1 MNFNDIIGNENI
13 KELLQNSIKTNNLVH
28 SYMFVGPDGIGK
40 KLFADAFAKM
50 ILCEEHNSSCNECNS
65 CILFSSQNHPDFMVI
80 DAENSKEIKI
90 AQVRFLQEKIAEK
103 PVVSSKNVYIINNV
117 DLMNT
122 EAQNCLLKTL
132 EEPPEYAVIIL
143 VLSNESKLLNTI
155 KSRCTKIT
163 FNRLTNDELLKYANI
178 NKIDINS
185 HLLSICEGSIS
196 RLIQLKDNLS
206 VYNDLD
212 LIINNL
218 ANSDIVDIWNN
229 AEILYKSKD
238 EIMDFLNY
246 FNITFLDKLRNTND
260 EKYINIIKIVEK
272 TKNRLSANANYDMSV
287 DNLLL
292 QIWEEFHENH
302 NRG

>member
-103 PVVSSKNVYIINNV
+103 PVVSSKKVYIINNA

-163 FNRLTNDELLKYANI
+163 FNRLTNDELLKYASI

-272 TKNRLSANANYDMSV
+272 TKNRLSANANYDMSI

-292 QIWEEFHENH
+292 QIWEEFHENY

>member
-40 KLFADAFAKM
+40 KLFADAFAKI

-103 PVVSSKNVYIINNV
+103 PVVSSKKVYIINNA

-132 EEPPEYAVIIL
+132 EEPPEYAVMIL

-155 KSRCTKIT
+155 KSRCTKIS

>member
-28 SYMFVGPDGIGK
+28 SYMFVGPIGIGK
-40 KLFADAFAKM
+40 KHFANAFAKM

-103 PVVSSKNVYIINNV
+103 PVVSNKKVYIINNA

-155 KSRCTKIT
+155 KSRCTKIS
-163 FNRLTNDELLKYANI
+163 FNRLTNDELLKYANM

-272 TKNRLSANANYDMSV
+272 TKNRLSANANYDMSI

-292 QIWEEFHENH
+292 QIWEEFHENY

>member
-103 PVVSSKNVYIINNV
+103 PVVSSKKVYIINNA

>member
-28 SYMFVGPDGIGK
+28 SYMFVGPNGIGK

-103 PVVSSKNVYIINNV
+103 PVVSNKKVYIINNA

-155 KSRCTKIT
+155 KSRCTKIS
-163 FNRLTNDELLKYANI
+163 FNRLTNDELLKYANM

-272 TKNRLSANANYDMSV
+272 TKNRLSANANYDMSI

-292 QIWEEFHENH
+292 QIWEEFHENY